1 MKKNFSFS
9 TAAKRALLL
18 LVTGMLA
25 VNLFGCSE
33 TPVLLDDSSA
43 APSDSAAAADSPAP
57 TEEQAFQ
64 VGETVKLGDIVVS
77 LVEVA
82 ESKGSKY
89 NKPTDGNVY
98 LLCEFEITNN
108 SDAELSVSSM
118 LSFDAYCDDYACS
131 QSISALL
138 EKGNKAQLDG
148 TVAVGKKMKG
158 VIGYEVA
165 KDWKSLEVRYTPD
178 ILSSQEIVFVATND

>member
-33 TPVLLDDSSA
+33 TPVLLDNSSA

-165 KDWKSLEVRYTPD
+165 KDWKSLEIRYTPD

>member
-1 MKKNFSFS
+1 MKKNFSLS

-165 KDWKSLEVRYTPD
+165 KDWKSLEIRYTPD

>member
-1 MKKNFSFS
+1 MKKNFSLS
-9 TAAKRALLL
+9 AAAKRALLL

-25 VNLFGCSE
+25 VILFGCSE

-77 LVEVA
+77 LVEVT

-131 QSISALL
+131 QSISAFL

-165 KDWKSLEVRYTPD
+165 KDWKSLEIRYTPD